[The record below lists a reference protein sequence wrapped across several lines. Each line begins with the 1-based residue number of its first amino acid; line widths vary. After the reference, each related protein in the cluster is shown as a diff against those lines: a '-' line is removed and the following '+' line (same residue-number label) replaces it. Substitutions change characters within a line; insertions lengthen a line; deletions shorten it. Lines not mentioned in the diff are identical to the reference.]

1 MQLTELKKWIKIILI
16 SYLIMSINSTIV
28 TSNSPSSVE
37 LIHSNQNSADLI
49 FYNGYILTVDD
60 DFTVAEAIAIKENKI
75 LGIGNSDDIITQY
88 GVLDYTEMIDLNNKA
103 ILPGFIDGHTHLFG
117 NARWNGYG
125 VAGGQ
130 DLAFRYGFTSVNEKW
145 SDDDLIFKL
154 QQSETNG
161 TLKIRVN
168 LFPSYNSAQI
178 DENDTT
184 MIMNTWF
191 PENDPITDS
200 NKLFRI
206 PGIKIF
212 VDGSFQEARGAWAMS
227 QPMPQVDM
235 DTWLE
240 NVTTN
245 PYGNLYLTQNELET
259 VITQAQGKG
268 YQVAFH
274 AMGDRA
280 LETVVNAVGNVTSGS
295 NTNYRHQIEHNS
307 YSRPDIVDRFVEV
320 DTVHSVRGY
329 WPTCNQQA
337 LVVDNFFAEGYFNRT
352 WYANRYSLPSR
363 GLHVYLETDFSF
375 SHDIGDRVRSTN
387 IDPFL
392 HLFSLVTKS
401 QLEENGT
408 ICRPEDW
415 IAKHVISLEQA
426 LRIMTIEGAYAT
438 FNDEFVGSLEPG
450 KFADLIVVPESPTEI
465 DSDDLKDLYPILTMV
480 NGEKVYEID
489 GSGLETIVLTSKITS
504 SVSSK
509 TSTESESSSNAGD
522 IRFNSAGLLILTV
535 ISLRFSNRKPLNIKY
550 RSF

>member
-1 MQLTELKKWIKIILI
+1 MKRWIKIILI
-16 SYLIMSINSTIV
+16 FFLIVSINFTIV
-28 TSNSPSSVE
+28 VSNSPNSVK
-37 LIHSNQNSADLI
+37 LQFPNQNSADLI
-49 FYNGYILTVDD
+49 FYNGSILTIDD
-60 DFTVAEAIAIKENKI
+60 DFTIAEAIAIKENKI
-75 LGIGNSDDIITQY
+75 LATGNSNDIIAQY
-88 GVLDYTEMIDLNNKA
+88 GVFDFTEMIDLNNKA

-130 DLAFRYGFTSVNEKW
+130 DLLFRYGFTSVNEKW

-178 DENDTT
+178 DENDET

-191 PENDPITDS
+191 PEHDPITDS
-200 NKLFRI
+200 NKLLRI

-212 VDGSFQEARGAWAMS
+212 VDGSFQESRGAWAMS
-227 QPMPQVDM
+227 QPLPQVDM
-235 DTWLE
+235 DTSLV

-259 VITQAQGKG
+259 VITQAQNKG
-268 YQVAFH
+268 FQVAFH

-307 YSRPDIVDRFVEV
+307 YSRPDIIDRFVEV
-320 DTVHSVRGY
+320 DTIHSLRAY
-329 WPTCNQQA
+329 WPTCSQTA
-337 LVVDNFFAEGYFNRT
+337 SVVDNFFAEGYFNRT
-352 WYANRYSLPSR
+352 WYVNRMSLPSR
-363 GLHVYLETDFSF
+363 GLHVYLETDFAF
-375 SHDIGDRVRSTN
+375 NHEIGNRVHSRN

-392 HLFSLVTKS
+392 HLFGLVTRS
-401 QLEENGT
+401 QLAENGT
-408 ICRPEDW
+408 ICRAEDW
-415 IAKHVISLEQA
+415 ITQHVITLEQA
-426 LRIMTIEGAYAT
+426 LRLMTIEGAYAT
-438 FNDEFVGSLEPG
+438 FNDEFVGSLESG

-465 DSDDLKDLYPILTMV
+465 DPDNLKDLYPILTMV
-480 NGEKVYEID
+480 NGEKVFEID
-489 GSGLETIVLTSKITS
+489 DSELETSVLTTQISSS

-509 TSTESESSSNAGD
+509 TSTEIVSSSNSD
-522 IRFNSAGLLILTV
+522 NLRFNSIGFLILIV
-535 ISLRFSNRKPLNIKY
+535 VNLRFLRRKSIK
-550 RSF
+550 S